1 MRRCLSHT
9 TLPFGKYGP
18 QTFQPIEDDNDR
30 VTWQYLTS
38 IKGQTVHIPA
48 KTFDEVPLSYLDWLS
63 GQDYVNYGWLR
74 ERLTAY
80 LSRPVIQR
88 ELMTELRLT
97 ARVELGPDLKPTG
110 RLIEDTLEPDDSY
123 EPLFICHPDRNTR
136 LMVTCEIAKTQQR
149 REPMPKEYIPELDPD
164 EAPMT
169 PMRAWETI
177 ADAAVKL
184 EQVETPDDFTE
195 FHRIRDLHLLNRAL
209 GKMHGNFHARAK
221 LREAY
226 RTAKL
231 RSEAY
236 REPEP
241 IEEEAPIKRG
251 RRRKLKVRRR
261 RLKHALAI
269 VSIEQL
275 NAERQ
280 PTQKEFAELFREV
293 AMAR

>member
-1 MRRCLSHT
+1 
-9 TLPFGKYGP
+9 
-18 QTFQPIEDDNDR
+18 
-30 VTWQYLTS
+30 
-38 IKGQTVHIPA
+38 
-48 KTFDEVPLSYLDWLS
+48 
-63 GQDYVNYGWLR
+63 
-74 ERLTAY
+74 
-80 LSRPVIQR
+80 
-88 ELMTELRLT
+88 
-97 ARVELGPDLKPTG
+97 
-110 RLIEDTLEPDDSY
+110 
-123 EPLFICHPDRNTR
+123 
-136 LMVTCEIAKTQQR
+136 
-149 REPMPKEYIPELDPD
+149 
-164 EAPMT
+164 
-169 PMRAWETI
+169 
-177 ADAAVKL
+177 VKL

-195 FHRIRDLHLLNRAL
+195 FHRIRDQHMLRKALN
-209 GKMHGNFHARAK
+209 KMLGNFYARAR

-236 REPEP
+236 GEPEP

-280 PTQKEFAELFREV
+280 PTQREFAELFREV